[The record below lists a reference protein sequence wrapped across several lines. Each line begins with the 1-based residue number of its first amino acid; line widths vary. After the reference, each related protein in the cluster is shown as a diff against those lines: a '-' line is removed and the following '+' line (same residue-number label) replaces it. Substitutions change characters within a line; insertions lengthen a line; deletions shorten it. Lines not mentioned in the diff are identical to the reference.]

1 MSKLA
6 TQGARAHGKHA
17 ARVSPPLMPMA
28 SFDASQALL
37 LDVIGQPPVMFHRIY
52 VSVTGSINAALW
64 LSYAMTRRIQAAN
77 SSRSINYSQPRVAA
91 SDPAV
96 ADEKVWF
103 SFTQQECEDGTGL
116 TRHQQ
121 DAARR
126 ELRQREIIQER
137 RRHTKEI
144 AIDTA
149 RLGQLVRHESASTWQ
164 EHLAPRATSAANGDG
179 AA

>member
-1 MSKLA
+1 
-6 TQGARAHGKHA
+6 
-17 ARVSPPLMPMA
+17 
-28 SFDASQALL
+28 
-37 LDVIGQPPVMFHRIY
+37 
-52 VSVTGSINAALW
+52 
-64 LSYAMTRRIQAAN
+64 
-77 SSRSINYSQPRVAA
+77 
-91 SDPAV
+91 
-96 ADEKVWF
+96 VWF

-144 AIDTA
+144 AINTG
-149 RLGQLVRHESASTWQ
+149 RLGLLVRHESAATWE
-164 EHLAPRATSAANGDG
+164 EHLAPRAAAAANGDG